1 MDGGNAM
8 KSKFIC
14 FASSKGGTGK
24 TVVSASLG
32 IFLASI
38 GKKVLLVDMDAATN
52 GLSLLYLEELVNAK
66 KLLAKKNISARGIFE
81 ITENEMPTPFSI
93 DKSIDFIPAMFTM
106 KKVEGISEEI
116 FRRIVSETLSA
127 FQDEY
132 DYVLIDA
139 QAGSDIYSEIAIENA
154 DEIVIVSEYDPVSV
168 EGVER
173 LKRLFPEALTPDK
186 TWILFN
192 KILPEIVK
200 PLGDFLS
207 ISRYISPIPWDVEVI
222 RAFSR
227 RKLAIDMEKGNDY
240 TLAIMRTALSLLG
253 NEIKEEVNSWRQTK
267 EALIREP
274 VRKQLEDLEI
284 RMAVAERARIEI
296 AYELKDYQRKSRRFL
311 LNTTMMLTSIMLAII
326 VLLDLFAFALLT
338 EILLPAISIFMLIGL
353 SGIIYVRNRIERSS
367 REKQKELE
375 RQFDML
381 NRELADIDER
391 RRKYMT
397 MVESDLETL
406 LKKREY

>member
-1 MDGGNAM
+1 M